1 MKHVLMLALAFA
13 SSSSALAQ
21 FKCTAADGS
30 VTFQQVQCPA
40 ADAGERLKI
49 NVQPT
54 PEDSRP
60 EYIRRAIA
68 EQKIAIGMTR
78 AELDRVMGTAPDS
91 VNASLFPTGRHD
103 QLVYRQ
109 PGGTL
114 YVYTENGVVTA
125 VQSTQTPPAPAPK
138 IERPVRPVKFCPSE
152 ADIRHIE
159 IEQSMIANRGN
170 DRLQAE
176 LAREH
181 DAATRCN
188 EGR

>member
-1 MKHVLMLALAFA
+1 MLALAVA
-13 SSSSALAQ
+13 SSPALAQ

-40 ADAGERLKI
+40 AEAGERLKI
-49 NVQPT
+49 SVQPT

-60 EYIRRAIA
+60 EYIRQAIA

-114 YVYTENGVVTA
+114 YVYTENDVVTA
-125 VQSTQTPPAPAPK
+125 VQTTQTPPAPK
-138 IERPVRPVKFCPSE
+138 IERPVRTVKFCPSQ

-170 DRLQAE
+170 DQLQAE

-181 DAATRCN
+181 DAAIRCN
-188 EGR
+188 NGQ